1 MSALLTHCEPMDKI
15 YLDSQPLAGLRQDQ
29 LKFFGSQR
37 QWIGLHA
44 ASGLGFGDDG
54 GKIRHMDAIG
64 R

>member
-1 MSALLTHCEPMDKI
+1 MSPLLTHCEPMDKI
-15 YLDSQPLAGLRQDQ
+15 YLDNHPLAGLRQDQ

-44 ASGLGFGDDG
+44 AGGLGFGDDG
-54 GKIRHMDAIG
+54 CKIGGLDAIG